1 MTARVDIERLR
12 ALYETTRLSGNY
24 AKWRSASAELSA
36 AFPAIL
42 AELERGRRIEEAAH
56 YMIDVLGGEHGQ
68 LMRKAITQLR
78 AALAQPDEK
87 ESKDGR

>member
-12 ALYETTRLSGNY
+12 ARTERADRAHYAHEREIARLDIEGM
-24 AKWRSASAELSA
+24 L
-36 AFPAIL
+36 PAIL